1 MKRYVIFAGVNGAG
15 KTTLYQT
22 NRDYKDM
29 PRINMDEIV
38 REFGS
43 WRVSADTAKA
53 GMLAVRKI
61 KEYFEK
67 GVTINQETTLCGHMI
82 FKNIERAKQL
92 GYEVDLN
99 YVGLNSVELAKE
111 RVAIRVNNG
120 GHGIPEEDIERRYYE
135 SINNLA
141 KIIPMC
147 DHVKI
152 YDNSRSF
159 TKVASFLKG
168 ECVDSAEYI
177 PEWCK
182 VVLKMNQ
189 DQNDTFDSICDC

>member
-1 MKRYVIFAGVNGAG
+1 LKRYILFAGVNGAG

-22 NRDYKDM
+22 NDGYSDM

-43 WRVSADTAKA
+43 WRVAADVSKA

-61 KEYFEK
+61 NEYFNA
-67 GVTINQETTLCGHMI
+67 GITFNQETTLCGHTI
-82 FKNIERAKQL
+82 FNNISRAKQL
-92 GYEVDLN
+92 GYEIYLN

-111 RVAIRVNNG
+111 RVEIRVKNG
-120 GHGIPEEDIERRYYE
+120 GHGIPEEDIERRYFE
-135 SINNLA
+135 SIRNMEM
-141 KIIPMC
+141 IIPMC

-159 TKVASFLKG
+159 TKIASFVKG
-168 ECVDSAEYI
+168 KCVDCTELV

-182 VVLKMNQ
+182 
-189 DQNDTFDSICDC
+189 SIIDKNLCH